1 MKKLILALFIMA
13 SGSVANAQ
21 GSGFCLGPKIGFNS
35 NTLTNNL
42 DSYQSE
48 LNNSFQIGAFLR
60 IGSKIYFQPEI
71 NYQLVSGTLNKS
83 TASLV
88 QSQDLNIQS
97 VKIPAL
103 FGIKLIN
110 RNAVNLRVL
119 AGPALTFMFD
129 KQLKPSEMD
138 ELWPIQSVNDI
149 KNSIWSVQMGAGL
162 DLLFMTLDVRYEFG
176 VENMYNGSSDFQMK
190 QNTFNVSLG
199 IKLL

>member
-1 MKKLILALFIMA
+1 
-13 SGSVANAQ
+13 
-21 GSGFCLGPKIGFNS
+21 
-35 NTLTNNL
+35 
-42 DSYQSE
+42 
-48 LNNSFQIGAFLR
+48 
-60 IGSKIYFQPEI
+60 
-71 NYQLVSGTLNKS
+71 VSGTLNKS

-138 ELWPIQSVNDI
+138 ELWPIQSVDDI

-162 DLLFMTLDVRYEFG
+162 DVLFMTLDVRYEFG

-199 IKLL
+199 VKLL